1 MVAVVTVGAPIIYTL
16 VVAHLT
22 PKVLTA
28 QIGRMG
34 VVRDFGSAILFV
46 TTLHR
51 QSVHSEIKF
60 CLHIDCAVVPHY
72 YSPSISGAREFINLL
87 RPREDHLACAL
98 FARGSERLHHGSIYR
113 LPRSVHPAPHV
124 DTSLSPKWSASQVP
138 CFYEIAVGQNA
149 ETDIRPNIRGSLE
162 AQSTLDYKHLQSYL
176 HKLVAKKRSTTKWEV
191 TSLGKPAS
199 PSKTRRSWLHIHQV
213 ASRC

>member
-87 RPREDHLACAL
+87 RPGEDDLACAH
-98 FARGSERLHHGSIYR
+98 FARGSD
-113 LPRSVHPAPHV
+113 V

-199 PSKTRRSWLHIHQV
+199 PSKTRCSWLHIHQV